1 MRWVP
6 TRILDFNCSTLSALA
21 FAVSAEFS
29 GVVFCSHSRIM
40 RVPEI
45 SSTSSFTRRP
55 VALVFGATRGSIDL
69 TTAFLPS
76 TIRPVPGV
84 ISNQGLAISINLR
97 EIITESSTFNWPIGL
112 NTRDTETSPIVRP
125 YSSSGVGMPVIPQST
140 DFLAGGWIAAWPE
153 RIAIP
158 RQIMRR
164 IVFILF
170 NLVRGAATALQQRV
184 HAR

>member
-1 MRWVP
+1 
-6 TRILDFNCSTLSALA
+6 
-21 FAVSAEFS
+21 
-29 GVVFCSHSRIM
+29 
-40 RVPEI
+40 
-45 SSTSSFTRRP
+45 
-55 VALVFGATRGSIDL
+55 
-69 TTAFLPS
+69 
-76 TIRPVPGV
+76 
-84 ISNQGLAISINLR
+84 
-97 EIITESSTFNWPIGL
+97 
-112 NTRDTETSPIVRP
+112 
-125 YSSSGVGMPVIPQST
+125 MPVIPQST